1 LLWLLADGGSNL
13 SSAERIYINQ
23 QEEIR
28 KTLILREPM
37 TWMENGACRGV
48 DADQF
53 FPEKGSAGAHYKVVI
68 EDFCNVCSVK
78 ESCLNFALD
87 NYELGIWGGTTARKR
102 KDLRSQRN
110 KQ

>member
-1 LLWLLADGGSNL
+1 M

-37 TWMENGACRGV
+37 TWMEKGACRGV

-53 FPEKGSAGAHYKVVI
+53 FPEKCSAGAHYKVVI
-68 EDFCNVCSVK
+68 ENFCNVCSVK